1 MTAIPYAHQGSGAA
15 NHTWVKCGP
24 ASDRS
29 AWNPLLAKFFDYWLA
44 IRPEPGL
51 LPGRQHFD
59 PIDIPEVMPRIW
71 LLDVVRDRAQLRF
84 RYRLVGTKEV
94 ETLEREVTG
103 QWLDDV
109 HPRLKENPAL
119 LHRFRIMAADGQPT
133 YRKGPVNFAHK
144 REHDL
149 VENCMVPLAQDG
161 RTVDIIAACS
171 VFHPFAG
178 RKI

>member
-1 MTAIPYAHQGSGAA
+1 MTAIPYPDQDSGAA
-15 NHTWVKCGP
+15 NHAWMKCGP

-44 IRPEPGL
+44 IRPESGL

-59 PIDIPEVMPRIW
+59 PIDIPEAMPRIW
-71 LLDVVRDRAQLRF
+71 LLDVVRDRAQPRF

-94 ETLEREVTG
+94 ESLEREVTG

-109 HPRLKENPAL
+109 HPRLKDNPAL
-119 LHRFRIMAADGQPT
+119 LDRFHFMVADGQPT
-133 YRKGPVNFAHK
+133 YRKGPVNFVHK

-171 VFHPFAG
+171 LLYRFAG